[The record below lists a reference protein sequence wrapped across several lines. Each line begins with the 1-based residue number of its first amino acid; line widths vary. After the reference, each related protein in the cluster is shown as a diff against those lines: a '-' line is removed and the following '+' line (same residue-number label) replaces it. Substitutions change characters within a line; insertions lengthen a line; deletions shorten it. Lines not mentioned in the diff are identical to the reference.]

1 MDKRIE
7 KTMEALKANNMEVY
21 YAASR
26 EDIPEIVKGI
36 LEKGETISCGG
47 SVTLAECGVMELM
60 RNGEY
65 NFLDRAAEGLTRED
79 IQDIY
84 RKTFSADAFL
94 TSANAVTEKGELIN
108 VDGNGNRVTAVSFG
122 PKKVIC
128 IVGANKIVAD
138 VQEGFRRVKQIA
150 APKNAVRLNT
160 STPCR
165 TLGHCIYPDGD
176 IATGCKSP
184 DRLCAHYVVNA
195 FQRTAGRIKVI
206 ICPEELGY

>member
-21 YAASR
+21 YAESK
-26 EDIPEIVKGI
+26 ENIPEIVKSL
-36 LEKGETISCGG
+36 LEKGETVSCGG
-47 SVTLAECGVMELM
+47 SMTLAECKVMELM
-60 RNGEY
+60 RNGDY

-94 TSANAVTEKGELIN
+94 TSANAVTENGELIN
-108 VDGNGNRVTAVSFG
+108 VDGNGNRVTAISFG

-128 IVGANKIVAD
+128 IVGANKIVSD
-138 VQEGFRRVKQIA
+138 VQEGFRRVKRIA

-184 DRLCAHYVVNA
+184 DRLCAHYVVNG

-206 ICPEELGY
+206 ICPEEMGY